1 MPAAQLLQQ
10 ACRGTVWERQAA
22 AKSRQFLGVI
32 RHKNTVQYEGRLLD
46 FAQVDKVMKQVQRFL
61 EWAEEILAAE

>member
-1 MPAAQLLQQ
+1 M
-10 ACRGTVWERQAA
+10 WERQAA